1 MIRAVL
7 FDLDGTLLDRD
18 RSLEAFLD
26 NQYDRLEAFRHIP
39 KEPFKLRFV
48 ELDARGC
55 VWKDRVY
62 RTLIE
67 EFGAEGRAN
76 AEELLA
82 DYVNSF
88 RFHCRPFPGTIELLE
103 GLKRRGFKLA
113 LVTNGYTDFQ
123 ESNISALN
131 LNPFFDEILISER
144 EGVRKPDPEIF
155 LRALHRLGVSPEEAV
170 FVGDHPENDIDGA
183 AKAGLRTIWK
193 EDSGCA
199 KPKNA
204 TGSVSRLSEIPFLLE
219 GWSIE

>member
-18 RSLEAFLD
+18 RSLAAFAED
-26 NQYDRLEAFRHIP
+26 QYERLEAFKHVP
-39 KEPFKLRFV
+39 KEEYLRRFV
-48 ELDARGC
+48 ELDARGY

-67 EFGAEGRAN
+67 EFGSEGRAK
-76 AEELLA
+76 AEELLE

-88 RFHCRPFPGTIELLE
+88 RFHCRPFPGTLELLE

-123 ESNISALN
+123 NANVSALN
-131 LNPFFDEILISER
+131 INPFFDEILISER

-193 EDSGCA
+193 EDLGSA

-204 TGSVSRLSEIPFLLE
+204 TGSIRQLSEIPFLLDAWNVE
-219 GWSIE
+219 